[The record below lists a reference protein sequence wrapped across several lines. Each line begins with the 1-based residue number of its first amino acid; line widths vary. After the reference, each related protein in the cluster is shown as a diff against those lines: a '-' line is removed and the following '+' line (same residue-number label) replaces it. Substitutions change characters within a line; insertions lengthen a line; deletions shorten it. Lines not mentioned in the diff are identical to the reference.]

1 MIKVSSWNEKGQES
15 LPLFQYKEVNPM
27 AKKPPLGRPPK
38 YKNKEE
44 MQAKIDEYFES
55 CKGKILKDDDGKV
68 LLDKYSQ
75 PIIIDCKPPT
85 VTGLALALGF
95 TSRQALLNYEG
106 KKEFID
112 TITRAKS
119 KVEQY
124 AEERLFDKDGANGAK
139 FSLTNNFKGWN
150 DKTEVKV
157 SGSLETEKT
166 KLDSILQQMRGDG
179 S

>member
-1 MIKVSSWNEKGQES
+1 
-15 LPLFQYKEVNPM
+15 M
-27 AKKPPLGRPPK
+27 AKKPALGRPPK

-44 MQAKIDEYFES
+44 MQSKIDEYFEL
-55 CKGKILKDDDGKV
+55 CKGKVLKDDDGKV
-68 LLDKYSQ
+68 ILNKYGQ
-75 PIIIDCKPPT
+75 PIIIEEKPQT

-106 KKEFID
+106 KKEFLD

-119 KVEQY
+119 RVEQY

-166 KLDSILQQMRGDG
+166 KLDSILKQMRGDG